1 MPVHVIV
8 WAKEFYKL
16 LFNPKVE
23 ESMLF
28 EDQNG
33 DEKSTFMD
41 IVLQL
46 RDELAAAND
55 VKIRETA
62 RQLLIAL
69 YNTEIQKQL
78 DMDRFKTAKKVPR
91 PIPIDSF
98 TNKSGDQDTI
108 APSKRSGYKHTD
120 IWSQD
125 DCIAETMSCI
135 TEAAEVLREGGNL
148 LPEFDK
154 DDDLAMRFVTCT
166 SNLRSY
172 VFGIEPIQS
181 HYSAKGIAGNIIP
194 AIATTNAIVA
204 GLQVLQAFQVLAK
217 QMENKPGELKE
228 CCRFVYCLRD
238 KTRQGYYL
246 QPTSLPSPN
255 PKCFVCRSAVL
266 QLTLDTTKW
275 TFETMIRRIVK
286 KELGFTEP
294 SINIGSSIIYEEG
307 DDIEDDEYAAIVT
320 KTLIDLPA
328 GGMKDG
334 TIITIEDFTQD
345 LEVDVCIN
353 HKSEW
358 EKKEADDEVAEEDRF
373 IIGGDK
379 PLVGKGEEAKEQSK
393 NDEEENDD
401 DIVILDDENIDDS
414 AQSKKREMS
423 DDENDII
430 EVVEGPVT
438 KKVRL

>member
-55 VKIRETA
+55 IKIREKA

-78 DMDRFKTAKKVPR
+78 DMDRFKTAKKVPS

-98 TNKSGDQDTI
+98 TNKSADQDTI

-135 TEAAEVLREGGNL
+135 MEAAETLREGGNL

-228 CCRFVYCLRD
+228 CCRFIYCLRD

-275 TFETMIRRIVK
+275 TFETLLRRIVK

-294 SINIGSSIIYEEG
+294 SINIGSSMIYEEG
-307 DDIEDDEYAAIVT
+307 DDIDDDEYAAIVT

-358 EKKEADDEVAEEDRF
+358 EKKEADDEVADEDRF

-379 PLVGKGEEAKEQSK
+379 PIVGKGEEAKDQPK
-393 NDEEENDD
+393 NDEKENDD
-401 DIVILDDENIDDS
+401 DIVILDDENSGDS

-423 DDENDII
+423 DEDDII
-430 EVVEGPVT
+430 EVVEGPAT

>member
-55 VKIRETA
+55 IKIREKA

-78 DMDRFKTAKKVPR
+78 DMDRFKTAKKVPS

-98 TNKSGDQDTI
+98 TNKSADQDTI

-135 TEAAEVLREGGNL
+135 MEAAETLREGGNL

-228 CCRFVYCLRD
+228 CCRFIYCLRD

-275 TFETMIRRIVK
+275 TFETLLRRIVK

-294 SINIGSSIIYEEG
+294 SINIGSSMIYEEG
-307 DDIEDDEYAAIVT
+307 DDIDDDEYAAIVT

-358 EKKEADDEVAEEDRF
+358 EKKEADDEVADEDRF

-379 PLVGKGEEAKEQSK
+379 PIVGKGEEAKDQPK
-393 NDEEENDD
+393 NDEKENDD
-401 DIVILDDENIDDS
+401 DIVILDDENSGDS

-423 DDENDII
+423 DYEDDII
-430 EVVEGPVT
+430 EVVEGPAT